1 MEFRLLGTVH
11 YCIHSTLSKLFFFQ
25 FFSESSRIHND
36 YEAIVER
43 ATEAEGLTGLQ
54 LQKLEEA
61 KNDGPKKII
70 SRVEKLRQ
78 TSYELMK
85 HDYKLFRKK
94 LLKDGGAQ
102 LKNRCSASKTHSG
115 ADPVPKNHFRPN

>member
-1 MEFRLLGTVH
+1 
-11 YCIHSTLSKLFFFQ
+11 
-25 FFSESSRIHND
+25 
-36 YEAIVER
+36 VER

-61 KNDGPKKII
+61 KSGGPKKII

-78 TSYELMK
+78 TAYELMK

-102 LKNRCSASKTHSG
+102 LTSICGASKTHSG
-115 ADPVPKNHFRPN
+115 AGSIPKNNFRPN